1 MSSNNYRLVEQ
12 LLQEIKAVGLLQVFK
27 DKKLDDDA
35 ILLVNDGL
43 LAVLCPDDFGAMAR
57 LRQSIDA
64 YVKQQKKAT
73 TTANDDTASSQSSQS
88 SQSLQSLQSLQ
99 RSTIERSGDQ
109 AETETEPPIV
119 SNDEASSGRVKDKA
133 DVQQVSNQIEISDV
147 YNLESTLKIRD
158 YYYDCKDDYYGQRI
172 PFFNHEDDSVEDFFN
187 YWRKY
192 RKCMFA

>member
-73 TTANDDTASSQSSQS
+73 TANDNTASSQSSQ
-88 SQSLQSLQSLQ
+88 
-99 RSTIERSGDQ
+99 RSAIERSGDQ
-109 AETETEPPIV
+109 AETETEPLIV
-119 SNDEASSGRVKDKA
+119 SDDEASSVRVKDKA
-133 DVQQVSNQIEISDV
+133 DVQLVSNQIEISDN

-192 RKCMFA
+192 GKCMFA